1 MADPIVDEL
10 VAIKKLLIKALM
22 HNGISQEAVA
32 DALGTN
38 QSTVSRMFTKR
49 SSRAQKEE
57 NSGGPET
64 MEVADAGQ

>member
-22 HNGISQEAVA
+22 QNGMSQDTVA

-38 QSTVSRMFTKR
+38 QSTVSRMFAKR
-49 SSRAQKEE
+49 PSRPQKMEDG
-57 NSGGPET
+57 GGPET
-64 MEVADAGQ
+64 AEAVDARQ